1 MIHKITKIVLF
12 SFLILLFA
20 TESKATHMVGGDFSY
35 RCLGDGYFEITLTLR
50 RDCEFGAADA
60 FFDNKAHIAV
70 FNQYGQI
77 MKKIGLRG
85 GFSLPYVGN
94 DTLNES
100 LIPDCGITGDPVC
113 VHEAIYRD
121 TIFLPQPEY
130 KQKYVLVYQRC
141 CRNQTLLNINSP
153 LETGGSYMIEID
165 KTVWDECNASPA
177 FKSWPDIYICANQPL
192 VFDHSATEPD
202 GDSLV
207 YELYTPYSGA
217 TINYPMPTVA
227 DPGKY
232 TPYYKPVTWA
242 DNYSVDNILGGD
254 NPLKIDPVTGII
266 TGTPEKEGQF
276 LVGVLVKE
284 YRDGYLMSTIRRD
297 FEYNVRNCLDPPI
310 ADFESVEAICGSGV
324 HDTLVLTNTSQNAD
338 TYHWYIYQ
346 SSTGKTDTFN
356 TVDVDYIYDLPSWGK
371 DTFIVTIDA
380 YSEIAN
386 CSDVYTK
393 QIIAV
398 KDELIADFDVV
409 INDCYNDSLD
419 ITLNLQDKFEELN
432 PLYTWKES
440 KWVLTFSN
448 DTLYAEGRRVSI
460 IVPKEKKTLIT
471 LYIDTEEKCKASV
484 EKWVSLDFADI
495 EFIANPMVVC
505 KGDPTKFVANPHS
518 EWTYTWDSEE
528 GLLFDGTDKSDPT
541 FIGEH
546 DTKYYV
552 TVTDGICT
560 AYDSIQIY
568 VKDYFDVSISCPDT
582 VCTNSVQLV
591 ALGGDPNDTIVVYQ
605 WSDSN
610 DFSNIIA
617 EGDTVTVD
625 LNSDET
631 TFYLRVKEGTGC
643 SNNVDSTTIY
653 MGAINLEY
661 PDTVYYCTN
670 NNSRIII
677 KNLDSTSNINI
688 EWEDSPLIVRGQD
701 SLVLIIYSSV
711 VGEYDLVFTAT
722 NDYGCELT
730 DTIHV
735 IANEGTKLE
744 LNNSIVCGTY
754 TMCFS
759 VTGGRMG
766 TYTWDFGDP
775 DADDDVSLMD
785 TPCYM
790 YPKPGVYHV
799 SVEVTLMDCDGRA
812 YLEKDVIVPEI
823 LDISLD
829 VDSLIYCK
837 GEQIQLVA
845 SKNAESTIEWFS
857 DSGSIGVGDTL
868 VYSPEGDENIYVVG
882 TDLYDCQDTAYIFL
896 EEYKYDIT
904 YIDPGVR
911 CKGDTVD
918 LEIRINNDAN
928 LKFEWLGDNIIS
940 GANTNTPKVIV
951 YESTDF
957 EVKITDMDYGCDST
971 FLVSV
976 IVSDIDVY
984 VDADTTEL
992 VITNSTNIT
1001 VYDVPANSTINW
1013 STGETNVETITITP
1027 TAAETGTQTY
1037 CVTVTDEYGCTDVD
1051 CIDITVIDPA
1061 CNETD
1066 IFIPNAF
1073 SPNGDGTNDV
1083 FMVRGRYLRSIDM
1096 EIYDRWGELLFKDS
1110 GGELINWDGTFR
1122 GKDLPNDAYS
1132 FRIHVQCED
1141 TDNYE
1146 KIGNVSIIK

>member
-1 MIHKITKIVLF
+1 MINKITKIVLF
-12 SFLILLFA
+12 SFLFLLF
-20 TESKATHMVGGDFSY
+20 TTQSKATHMVGGDFSY

-60 FFDNKAHIAV
+60 FFDDKAHIAV

-77 MKKIGLRG
+77 IKKIGLRG
-85 GFSLPYVGN
+85 GFRLPYVGN

-100 LIPDCGITGDPVC
+100 LFPECGILGDPVC

-121 TIFLPQPEY
+121 TVFIPQPEY
-130 KQKYVLVYQRC
+130 KQKYILVYQRC
-141 CRNQTLLNINSP
+141 CRNQSLLNIQDP

-165 KTVWDECNASPA
+165 RTVWDECNSSPA
-177 FKSWPDIYICANQPL
+177 FKKWPDIYICANQPL

-207 YELYTPYSGA
+207 YELYTPYSGG

-232 TPYYKPVTWA
+232 TPFYKPVSWE

-276 LVGVLVKE
+276 LVGVMVKE
-284 YRDGYLMSTIRRD
+284 YRDGVLLSTIRRD

-310 ADFESVEAICGSGV
+310 ADFESVVAICGSGI
-324 HDTLVLTNTSQNAD
+324 HDTLALTNTSQNAD

-346 SSTGKTDTFN
+346 SSTGKTDTFS

-371 DTFIVTIDA
+371 DTFIITIDA
-380 YSEIAN
+380 YNEIAN
-386 CSDVYTK
+386 CSDVYQR

-398 KDELIADFDVV
+398 EDELIADFDVV

-471 LYIDTEEKCKASV
+471 LYIDTEEKCQASV

-495 EFIANPMVVC
+495 EFISNPMVIC
-505 KGDPTKFVANPHS
+505 KGDPSKFVANPHS
-518 EWTYTWDSEE
+518 EWTYTWEPE
-528 GLLFDGTDKSDPT
+528 AGLEFNGNDKSDPT
-541 FIGEH
+541 FIGLE

-560 AYDSIQIY
+560 AFDSIQIY
-568 VKDYFDVSISCPDT
+568 VKDYFDAIITGPDT
-582 VCTNSVQLV
+582 VCTDSVQLI
-591 ALGGDPNDTIVVYQ
+591 ASGGDPNDSIIVYQ
-605 WSDSN
+605 WSDTG
-610 DFSNIIA
+610 DFSNILA
-617 EGDTVTVD
+617 EGDTVIFDVS
-625 LNSDET
+625 NDET
-631 TFYLRVKEGTGC
+631 TFYLRVKAGTGC
-643 SNNVDSTTIY
+643 SNNIDSLTIY
-653 MGAINLEY
+653 NGAINLDY
-661 PDTVYYCTN
+661 GSVHYCTN
-670 NNSRIII
+670 NYTWVRLT
-677 KNLDSTSNINI
+677 NLDPDVEITVHWDDN
-688 EWEDSPLIVRGQD
+688 PLIVRGQD
-701 SLVLIIYSSV
+701 SLAVLIYTET
-711 VGEYDLVFTAT
+711 VGEYNLVFHAT
-722 NDYGCELT
+722 TKYGCELT
-730 DTIHV
+730 DSIHI
-735 IANEGTKLE
+735 IANEGPILT
-744 LNNSIVCGTY
+744 LNNSIECGTY

-759 VTGGRMG
+759 VTGG
-766 TYTWDFGDP
+766 TLSSYDWNFGDASVES
-775 DADDDVSLMD
+775 DTSHEA
-785 TPCYM
+785 TPCYD
-790 YPKPGVYHV
+790 YKKPGTYHV
-799 SVEVTLMDCDGRA
+799 TVEVFIEGCGGFS
-812 YLEKDVIVPEI
+812 YLEKDIIVPEI
-823 LDISLD
+823 LDVT
-829 VDSLIYCK
+829 VDQDSMIYCK
-837 GEQIQLVA
+837 GEEITLIA
-845 SKNAESTIEWFS
+845 NINAESTLEWFE
-857 DSGSIGVGDTL
+857 GSTLLGTGDTL
-868 VYSPEGDENIYVVG
+868 VFSPEGDKNIYVVG
-882 TDLYDCQDTAYIFL
+882 TDIYNCKDTAYVYI

-904 YIDPGVR
+904 FIDPGVR

-918 LEIRINNDAN
+918 LEIRINNGAN
-928 LKFEWLGDNIIS
+928 LQFEWLGDNIIS
-940 GANTNTPKVIV
+940 GANTNTPKVVV

-957 EVKITDMDYGCDST
+957 EVKISDMDYGCDSI
-971 FLVSV
+971 FIVSV
-976 IVSDIDVY
+976 VVSDIDIY
-984 VDADTTEL
+984 VEADTTEL
-992 VITNSTNIT
+992 VITNPTNIT
-1001 VYDVPANSTINW
+1001 VYDVPPNSTINW

-1027 TAAETGTQTY
+1027 TADDTGTQTY

-1051 CIDITVIDPA
+1051 CVDINVIDPA

-1073 SPNGDGTNDV
+1073 SPNGDGVNDV
-1083 FMVRGRYLRSIDM
+1083 FRVRGRYLRSID
-1096 EIYDRWGELLFKDS
+1096 IQIFDRWGELLYEGS
-1110 GGELINWDGTFR
+1110 GGENLNWDGTFR
-1122 GKDLPNDAYS
+1122 GKDLPDDAYS

-1141 TDNYE
+1141 TDNWE